1 MEEKTDLVPQF
12 PPKHSGDEASVDSV
26 EQAITD
32 DKKASAEGLQVLNQ
46 AEKDKGSPSKVNKK
60 VIKHAL
66 RQQAKRRRKNTT
78 IAAGGGTSNV
88 PVHRLNSSPHCELEE
103 MTSDTSNYRQP
114 TMAEVLSSIPG
125 FNLRVPSRK
134 RSNKKLS
141 AAAQIEQTREGCV
154 DLESPDSILV
164 NTNLRQLL
172 NRHTFASLPQLYQYK
187 LLQLLPHVDRVP
199 TQTETMYRLSSS
211 GLNNEFFAR
220 ACLDWRERLAE
231 GEFTPEN
238 QAKLK
243 AEQEKEKSK
252 LDPWKLKHFE
262 PMWGES
268 LREWPS
274 LPPGTLSGGNTAVGV
289 TPAITS
295 PSTGNKKEL
304 LRGTSLGAPKTP
316 KDKPIPV
323 RTVGAVTRAVTSYR
337 EKKAAQES
345 TPKSDTGSSP
355 GKDTKEVKPDKSPDS
370 TTQGVAVCKE
380 KKKEQT
386 VDKQLPIELI
396 QCDSELKLDVAEEIV
411 ETGGTFVA
419 EEDDMKGESHMVC
432 DVKEEEPIV
441 FEAGTSSKDILDN
454 EGIAEVEVI
463 SIPTTSRELSPLSR
477 RKRRSPEVV
486 DSVNDIIQLSP
497 PQPKR
502 SKSAEKESPDLVVPA
517 LAIDSCSLEMEVTRD
532 SMTTTEVPEIFPE
545 EGSLVIAE
553 PQEEIDTTE
562 AVSQNVE
569 VVELPIQTDPAEDVM
584 EDMSGQESHMELE
597 PLEAAEVKADVHLT
611 EPPSDVVL
619 DSVEVPTDS
628 VELPVTSVVVQGE
641 LEVNVDSNQTD
652 AVCPASDDQD
662 FEVDK
667 TLRDVVALEQE
678 VADRQ
683 SNQSVKA
690 EALKPAAHLEEWEII
705 KVDPN
710 EATTEVACSTAPD
723 NTIPTSVAAIPGLSA
738 YGNVLYHEDE
748 ELKEDEAALLAAAW
762 DVVGSSSEFQ
772 HQVNLNQPVSVIP
785 CQEELEVRLH
795 ESSLPAPQWD
805 YTPQGAKCQPQGH
818 VKLEL
823 EVTLTPEVDSST
835 VTSTCSGAN
844 GTKLHLIG
852 KQMGSTHLVSGSAAQ
867 NAELLD
873 QNKTSAEM
881 SANPNVATSY
891 GVMSPKTVSSCASPR
906 SSGQI
911 SSLRTQQQLQVV
923 VCSNEGPGVT
933 VIPPTTIVCLPPP
946 SVSNTSSPQHPLPPP
961 QHHRP
966 SSVCSTTSQGPP
978 PIAQSSSSLPF
989 IALTTSTP
997 VRALVTKSVT
1007 KPTSRSGRNNT
1018 NSNRPPPG
1026 AVNLERSYQICQ
1038 AVIQN
1043 SPNRHQLRCQLKPPP
1058 ALLGKTSVSNT
1069 ANNRVQSS
1077 GNVNVAN
1084 RSGGRVGLVQQ
1095 PIGNAAAPTSRSH
1108 VVFRH
1113 VFASSAGG
1121 IPVSMAVLPSVHHQV
1136 SEVMRGLELRRSN
1149 SAPPHSAEA
1158 TRGVRPPSAPPLP
1171 PPFAT
1176 SASQTNN
1183 GNSSSNCSCS
1193 LKAMIACVMCGAF
1206 CHDDC
1211 LASPTSRICV
1221 MCCDTR

>member
-26 EQAITD
+26 EQD
-32 DKKASAEGLQVLNQ
+32 DRKASAEGPQVLTQ
-46 AEKDKGSPSKVNKK
+46 TEKDKGSPSKVNKK

-220 ACLDWRERLAE
+220 ACLDWRERLSE

-274 LPPGTLSGGNTAVGV
+274 LPPGSLSGGNNAVGI
-289 TPAITS
+289 TTTATS

-304 LRGTSLGAPKTP
+304 LRGTSLGTPKTP

-345 TPKSDTGSSP
+345 TPKSDLSSSP
-355 GKDTKEVKPDKSPDS
+355 GKDTKDREVKPDEGAD
-370 TTQGVAVCKE
+370 TGTQGIAVCKE
-380 KKKEQT
+380 ERKVKS
-386 VDKQLPIELI
+386 VDEQLPIELI
-396 QCDSELKLDVAEEIV
+396 QCDSEVKVDVAEEIV
-411 ETGGTFVA
+411 VIGNTFDVEEEDLQVKEESLVVYDVKGEDPPGFDDGTSTLEILESEDVA
-419 EEDDMKGESHMVC
+419 EE
-432 DVKEEEPIV
+432 
-441 FEAGTSSKDILDN
+441 
-454 EGIAEVEVI
+454 EVI
-463 SIPTTSRELSPLSR
+463 SIPTTSQEVSPLSR
-477 RKRRSPEVV
+477 RKKRSTEVV
-486 DSVNDIIQLSP
+486 DSVDNTDAFTP

-502 SKSAEKESPDLVVPA
+502 SKSAEKESPDLVVSTPT
-517 LAIDSCSLEMEVTRD
+517 IDSCPLEMEVTED
-532 SMTTTEVPEIFPE
+532 CMTTTEIPEIFPE

-553 PQEEIDTTE
+553 HQEESNTTE
-562 AVSQNVE
+562 AVSQTVE
-569 VVELPIQTDPAEDVM
+569 VELPVPTSPAVDVLD
-584 EDMSGQESHMELE
+584 DMSAQESNIKLE
-597 PLEAAEVKADVHLT
+597 SSETAEVQMETHFI
-611 EPPSDVVL
+611 EPPSPVVV
-619 DSVEVPTDS
+619 DCEEVPAPS
-628 VELPVTSVVVQGE
+628 VELPGTPAVSAMQGD
-641 LEVNVDSNQTD
+641 LEVTVDSNQAD
-652 AVCPASDDQD
+652 AVCPTSDDQD
-662 FEVDK
+662 YEVDK
-667 TLRDVVALEQE
+667 TLGDVVALEQE

-710 EATTEVACSTAPD
+710 EATTEVACSTAD
-723 NTIPTSVAAIPGLSA
+723 NAIPTSVAAIPGLSA

-785 CQEELEVRLH
+785 CQEELEVRLQ

-844 GTKLHLIG
+844 GTKIHLISN
-852 KQMGSTHLVSGSAAQ
+852 QMGSANLVSGGAAQ
-867 NAELLD
+867 NPELLD

-881 SANPNVATSY
+881 PANPNVATSY
-891 GVMSPKTVSSCASPR
+891 GVMSPKTSSSCASPCP
-906 SSGQI
+906 SGQI

-933 VIPPTTIVCLPPP
+933 VIPPTTIVCLPPH
-946 SVSNTSSPQHPLPPP
+946 SVSNTSSPHPLPPP

-966 SSVCSTTSQGPP
+966 PSVCSATSQGPP
-978 PIAQSSSSLPF
+978 PIAQSSSALPF

-1007 KPTSRSGRNNT
+1007 KPSSRSGRNNV
-1018 NSNRPPPG
+1018 NSSRPPPG

-1058 ALLGKTSVSNT
+1058 ALLGKTTVSNPAT
-1069 ANNRVQSS
+1069 NRVQST
-1077 GNVNVAN
+1077 GNVSVAN

-1183 GNSSSNCSCS
+1183 GNGSSNCSCS

-1211 LASPTSRICV
+1211 LASPTSRLCV